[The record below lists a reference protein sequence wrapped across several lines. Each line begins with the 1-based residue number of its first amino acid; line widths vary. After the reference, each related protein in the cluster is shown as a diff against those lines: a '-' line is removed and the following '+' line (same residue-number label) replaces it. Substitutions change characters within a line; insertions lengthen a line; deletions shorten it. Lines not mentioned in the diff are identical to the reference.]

1 MAGLAASFGSGAMTN
16 SIDEVA
22 GAKCILL
29 IGSNIAASHP
39 IIELEVKRAVRNGA
53 KLVIINPRRID
64 TNSWAHKWL
73 QLRPG
78 SDVALLNAMGH
89 VILKEGLENK
99 EFIQTRTEEFEKVKA
114 ILERVDLEEA
124 SRITGV
130 PVNDIVE
137 VARLYATSEPS
148 TILYTLGITEH
159 SHGTENVWAIANLA
173 MLTGQVGKPSSGV
186 NPLRGANNVQGVCDV
201 GCLPEY
207 LPGYQNPT
215 DPAAIARLERE
226 WGAQVPGKIGLTMVE
241 MFQAALA
248 GQVKA
253 MYIVGENPAL
263 SEPDTNHVE
272 KALEKLEFLVVQD
285 IFLTETARHADVVL
299 PGASFAEKDG
309 TFTNTERRIQRVRKA
324 IDPIGDSRP
333 DWLITCQI
341 AQAMGAPGF
350 DFGGPAEVMDEIA
363 RVTPQ
368 YGGVSYSRLE
378 GICLQWP
385 CPNPEHPGTQYL
397 HSDKFSRGLGKFIP
411 VEHRG
416 PAEVPD
422 KEYPL
427 VLTTGRSRYHFHTGT
442 MTRRVRGLD
451 RLHSE
456 EFVEISPEDAA
467 SYGIR
472 DQDTVRVSSR
482 RGEVTAR
489 ARLSD
494 RCQQGVIFM
503 TFHFWESAANVLTN
517 PAMDPICKTP
527 ELKVAAVRVAKELR
541 INNIPNS

>member
-39 IIELEVKRAVRNGA
+39 IIELEVKQAVRNGA
-53 KLVIINPRRID
+53 KLVIINPRKID

-99 EFIQTRTEEFEKVKA
+99 EFIQERTEDFEKVKA
-114 ILERVDLEEA
+114 VLERVDLEEA

-137 VARLYATSEPS
+137 VARLYAISEPS

-159 SHGTENVWAIANLA
+159 THGTENVWAVANLA
-173 MLTGQVGKPSSGV
+173 MLTGQIGKPSSGV

-226 WGAQVPGKIGLTMVE
+226 WGAQVPGKVGLTLVE

-285 IFLTETARHADVVL
+285 IFLTETARYADVVL

-350 DFGGPAEVMDEIA
+350 DFGDPAEVMDEIA

-378 GICLQWP
+378 DICLQWP

-416 PAEVPD
+416 PAEAPD

-451 RLHSE
+451 LLHSE

-472 DQDTVRVSSR
+472 DQDMVKVASR

-541 INNIPNS
+541 INNGE

>member
-53 KLVIINPRRID
+53 KLVIINPRKID

-137 VARLYATSEPS
+137 VARLYAISEPS

-159 SHGTENVWAIANLA
+159 THGTENVWAVANLA
-173 MLTGQVGKPSSGV
+173 MLTGQIGKPSSGV

-226 WGAQVPGKIGLTMVE
+226 WGAQVPGKVGLTLVE

-285 IFLTETARHADVVL
+285 IFLTETARYADVVL

-350 DFGGPAEVMDEIA
+350 DFGDPAEVMDEIA

-378 GICLQWP
+378 DICLQWP

-416 PAEVPD
+416 PAEAPD

-467 SYGIR
+467 SNGIR

-541 INNIPNS
+541 INNGE